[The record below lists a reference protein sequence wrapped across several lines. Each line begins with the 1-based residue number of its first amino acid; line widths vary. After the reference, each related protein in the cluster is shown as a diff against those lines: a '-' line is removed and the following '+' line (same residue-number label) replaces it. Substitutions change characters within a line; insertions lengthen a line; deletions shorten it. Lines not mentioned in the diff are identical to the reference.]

1 MLYAWTREAPGEGV
15 AIGWQL
21 LLIALLAFAAAW
33 VTWARE
39 EWIVRRGHLEYRLQF
54 GPLLKERRFDDGQLE
69 VTHTKDSDGDSRYRL
84 IVRDASK
91 KRTFDSTL
99 YDDAELV
106 DCARWLEASTGFPLR
121 LPR

>member
-1 MLYAWTREAPGEGV
+1 MDPRSAWRGRRDR
-15 AIGWQL
+15 
-21 LLIALLAFAAAW
+21 LATAADCSARIRRGLGD
-33 VTWARE
+33 VARE

-54 GPLLKERRFDDGQLE
+54 GPLLKERRFDDGLLE
-69 VTHTKDSDGDSRYRL
+69 MTHTKDSDGDSRYRL
-84 IVRDASK
+84 VVRDASK
-91 KRTFDSTL
+91 KRTFDSSL

>member
-1 MLYAWTREAPGEGV
+1 MDRAARTRRVPSTIRTSAQGAP
-15 AIGWQL
+15 
-21 LLIALLAFAAAW
+21 
-33 VTWARE
+33 
-39 EWIVRRGHLEYRLQF
+39 
-54 GPLLKERRFDDGQLE
+54 FDNGQLE
-69 VTHTKDSDGDSRYRL
+69 VTHPKDSDGDSRYRL

-91 KRTFDSTL
+91 NRAFDSSL